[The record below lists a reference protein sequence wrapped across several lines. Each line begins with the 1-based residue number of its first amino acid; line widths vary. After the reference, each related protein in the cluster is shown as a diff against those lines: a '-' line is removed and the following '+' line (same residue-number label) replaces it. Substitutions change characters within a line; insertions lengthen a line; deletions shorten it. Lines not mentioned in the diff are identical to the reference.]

1 VSAAWLEPAALDAW
15 PSRPLA
21 SPALHYSLEVPA
33 SWEDSPSSTDAGTHR
48 EELLRG
54 AGIDDGLL
62 VQFMERADPAAD
74 IRGWAEAPLRLA
86 GAPAAAIALADGE
99 RPELLEWREVPAPEG
114 RWDADELALFEGLTR
129 SAALLRV
136 YTVLVRRG
144 TLAWHVA
151 LALESACP
159 PGTDAGTVQRSD
171 HVRAAAVLG
180 TLQLR

>member
-1 VSAAWLEPAALDAW
+1 VSVRWLEPAALDAW
-15 PSRPLA
+15 PTRPLA
-21 SPALHYSLEVPA
+21 SSALRYSLEVPA
-33 SWEDSPSSTDAGTHR
+33 NWDKVPQVTDAGTHR

-54 AGIDDGLL
+54 TGVDDGLL

-74 IRGWAEAPLRLA
+74 IRGWAETPLRLA
-86 GAPAAAIALADGE
+86 GAPWVAMALADGE
-99 RPELLEWREVPAPEG
+99 PPELLEWREVAAPPG
-114 RWDADELALFEGLTR
+114 RWEADELALFEGLTR
-129 SAALLRV
+129 AAALARL

-144 TLAWHVA
+144 TLAWHVE

-159 PGTDAGTVQRSD
+159 PGADAETVQRND